1 MIKNQILAGQA
12 GSISVVQHIQYI
24 NLYIYIHVYIFIQK
38 EDYRWVLIEYT
49 TYNM

>member
-24 NLYIYIHVYIFIQK
+24 NLYIYLYTCIYI
-38 EDYRWVLIEYT
+38 YT
-49 TYNM
+49 EGRLSMGVNRIYYL